1 MRHAL
6 LFFFSLC
13 CSFCMAQN
21 LVPNPSFEDTLECP
35 DFPGQVWRAEGWY
48 AVENTPD
55 YFHSCCNETHPVC
68 GVPDNDWGGRYAATG
83 IAYCG
88 IWAYIA
94 YPSPDYSEKIGI
106 RLLTP
111 LEKGIRY
118 YVAMKVSSVSNLHGQ
133 VANGAINKLGMFFST
148 YKIDNLPP
156 NNNYSQFYSDS
167 IITDTIGWTII
178 KGSFI
183 ADSAYEYLTIGN
195 FFDNEHTDTI
205 RYWEIPGNP
214 GNKQVA
220 AYYFIDDVC
229 VSKDSISCVGEYTGI
244 AVREN
249 RKKELT
255 VYPNPANNHLSIET
269 EIETLGFLEFF
280 ASDGQILLRQ
290 KIPKGSYSFNQDIS
304 QIENGIYF
312 LKLVTENQIL
322 TQKIIIHH

>member
-1 MRHAL
+1 
-6 LFFFSLC
+6 
-13 CSFCMAQN
+13 MAQN
-21 LVPNPSFEDTLECP
+21 LVPNGSFENTLECP

-229 VSKDSISCVGEYTGI
+229 VSMDSSYVYNYNYTG
-244 AVREN
+244 VQEN
-249 RKKELT
+249 NFNNQYSF
-255 VYPNPANNHLSIET
+255 YPNPATDFVTIQN
-269 EIETLGFLEFF
+269 
-280 ASDGQILLRQ
+280 
-290 KIPKGSYSFNQDIS
+290 SFNTPFNLTVFNSLGQQFYFKQSITSNNLQLDVSSYNAGLLFIQIAS
-304 QIENGIYF
+304 QNNQYIYKL
-312 LKLVTENQIL
+312 LKQ
-322 TQKIIIHH
+322 